1 MKWWGDRRISGE
13 TTIKTRCYV
22 KVLYSFR
29 RSFIA
34 DIGVGNAALILLFF
48 SPYMCTYMYKY
59 TYTCVC
65 TYVSI
70 SVHIHIYIHN
80 IYIYIHVRTYVCVYT
95 YIYTLIS
102 DPNYSSKLPSDIKK
116 YACIC
121 TCTITTHARTAG
133 ILVQ

>member
-1 MKWWGDRRISGE
+1 MKGRQEWCGNEEIIGE
-13 TTIKTRCYV
+13 TAIETRCYV

-34 DIGVGNAALILLFF
+34 DIGVGNVALIILFF
-48 SPYMCTYMYKY
+48 YICVHICINIHTYMYVDIHMCTN
-59 TYTCVC
+59 TY
-65 TYVSI
+65 
-70 SVHIHIYIHN
+70 IHIY
-80 IYIYIHVRTYVCVYT
+80 HVRTYVCVYT

-102 DPNYSSKLPSDIKK
+102 DPNYSSKLPFDIKK